1 MRSSIPVAVTR
12 MSSSMRTWRK
22 EREGG
27 GEKGEGGWE
36 GEAEEGGREEEEELH
51 LPVNVSKSGYKKKK
65 KHSQLSLSC
74 VQGQGCWI
82 TGSKICVTQ
91 WQ

>member
-27 GEKGEGGWE
+27 RE
-36 GEAEEGGREEEEELH
+36 EEEEELH
-51 LPVNVSKSGYKKKK
+51 LPANVSKSGYKNK
-65 KHSQLSLSC
+65 KHSQLSLSS
-74 VQGQGCWI
+74 VPGPGLLDNR
-82 TGSKICVTQ
+82 V
-91 WQ
+91 

>member
-36 GEAEEGGREEEEELH
+36 GEAEEGGREEEEEEELH
-51 LPVNVSKSGYKKKK
+51 LPANVSKSGYKNK
-65 KHSQLSLSC
+65 KHSQLSLSS
-74 VQGQGCWI
+74 VPGPGLLDNR
-82 TGSKICVTQ
+82 V
-91 WQ
+91 